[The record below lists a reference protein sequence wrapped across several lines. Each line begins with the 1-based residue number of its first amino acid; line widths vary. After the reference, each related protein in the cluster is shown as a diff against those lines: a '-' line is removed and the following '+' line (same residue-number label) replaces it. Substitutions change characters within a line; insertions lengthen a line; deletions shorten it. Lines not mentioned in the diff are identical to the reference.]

1 MDPDHSGELAVGD
14 LAPDIHLTAPDGHEI
29 ALADYHDRVNLVLF
43 FVRAF
48 E

>member
-1 MDPDHSGELAVGD
+1 MDSDNSGDLAVGD
-14 LAPDIHLTAPDGHEI
+14 LAPDFHLTTADGHEI
-29 ALADYHDRVNLVLF
+29 ALADYHDRQNLVLF

>member
-14 LAPDIHLTAPDGHEI
+14 LAPDFHLTATDGHEI
-29 ALADYHDRVNLVLF
+29 ALADYHDKQNLVLF

>member
-1 MDPDHSGELAVGD
+1 MDPDHSGELTVGD
-14 LAPDIHLTAPDGHEI
+14 VAPDFHLPAGDGREI
-29 ALADYHDRVNLVLF
+29 TLTDYRDKQNLVLF

>member
-1 MDPDHSGELAVGD
+1 MDPDQSDELAVGD
-14 LAPDIHLTAPDGHEI
+14 LAPDFHLTAGDGHEI
-29 ALADYHDRVNLVLF
+29 ALVDYRDKVNLVLF

>member
-1 MDPDHSGELAVGD
+1 MDPDHSGELAIGD
-14 LAPDIHLTAPDGHEI
+14 LAPDFQLTTIDGHEI
-29 ALADYHDRVNLVLF
+29 ALADYHGQNLVLF

>member
-1 MDPDHSGELAVGD
+1 MDPDHSGELAIGD
-14 LAPDIHLTAPDGHEI
+14 LAPDFHLTAGDGHEV
-29 ALADYHDRVNLVLF
+29 ALADYRDRLHLVLF

>member
-1 MDPDHSGELAVGD
+1 MDPDRSEELAVGD
-14 LAPDIHLTAPDGHEI
+14 LAPDFHLTAGDGHEI
-29 ALADYHDRVNLVLF
+29 ALADYRDKANLVLF